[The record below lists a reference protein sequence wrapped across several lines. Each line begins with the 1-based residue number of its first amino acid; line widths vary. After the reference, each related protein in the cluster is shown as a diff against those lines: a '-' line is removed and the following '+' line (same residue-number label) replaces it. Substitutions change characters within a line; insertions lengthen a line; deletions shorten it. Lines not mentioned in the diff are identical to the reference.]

1 MPIEYYKL
9 GDPDSPQGVK
19 FYTKDSEATVNYGIH
34 GEVRI
39 TEEEYNALVERF
51 LDPLSPRTESGA
63 YLSPE
68 AAQKLYD
75 EEDEDIR
82 LYKEMR
88 DRQAAYF
95 ARRIRKELE
104 LGIIIEEDIPLHITL
119 NDTSLSLREEILNKL
134 NKNEV

>member
-51 LDPLSPRTESGA
+51 SDPLSPRTESGA
-63 YLSPE
+63 YLSPQG
-68 AAQKLYD
+68 AQKLYE

-82 LYKEMR
+82 LYKERR
-88 DRQAAYF
+88 DRQATYF
-95 ARRIRKELE
+95 ARRIKKELE

-134 NKNEV
+134 NNSEV

>member
-51 LDPLSPRTESGA
+51 SDPLSPRTESGA

-95 ARRIRKELE
+95 ARRIKKELE

-134 NKNEV
+134 NNSEV

>member
-51 LDPLSPRTESGA
+51 SDPLSPRTESGA

-68 AAQKLYD
+68 GAQKLYD

-82 LYKEMR
+82 LYKERR

-95 ARRIRKELE
+95 ARRIKKELE

-134 NKNEV
+134 NNSEV